1 MEYLCL
7 LMQHT
12 ACFELA
18 KGCPIFQRRDVS
30 KNSMDEEDVVTDVLT
45 KLFFCGSDV
54 PDVKLFSV
62 FLWLKTKEDV
72 MVIEPCVV
80 AEQNN
85 EISVFIN

>member
-1 MEYLCL
+1 
-7 LMQHT
+7 
-12 ACFELA
+12 
-18 KGCPIFQRRDVS
+18 
-30 KNSMDEEDVVTDVLT
+30 MDEEDVVTDVLT

-72 MVIEPCVV
+72 TVVKTCNCVV

-85 EISVFIN
+85 EVSVFTN